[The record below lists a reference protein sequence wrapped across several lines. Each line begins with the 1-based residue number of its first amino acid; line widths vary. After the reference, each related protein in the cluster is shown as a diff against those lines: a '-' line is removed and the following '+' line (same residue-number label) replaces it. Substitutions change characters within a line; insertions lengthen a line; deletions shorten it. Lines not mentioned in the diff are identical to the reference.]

1 VATLKTAWTTVRDNV
16 VGPWHHNRH
25 TLVTE
30 LAQSGA
36 GGEVINEHRGHV
48 SRAMLTRYSH
58 VRAEALRRRTAVV
71 TAYMPC

>member
-48 SRAMLTRYSH
+48 SRAMLSAIRTSGRSE
-58 VRAEALRRRTAVV
+58 AESAR
-71 TAYMPC
+71 